1 VTIRK
6 ALRCQNAADERRIPL
21 TNLRSRAPSRGMM
34 SRILLIVGTT
44 AAFSHR
50 ELTAG
55 LGELGASRILNL
67 GVSSAAFGI
76 NDFAVEAR
84 AFKVIFKRP
93 RNRIAVIPMPH
104 SKIFKSESHLRAH

>member
-1 VTIRK
+1 
-6 ALRCQNAADERRIPL
+6 
-21 TNLRSRAPSRGMM
+21 M
-34 SRILLIVGTT
+34 
-44 AAFSHR
+44 
-50 ELTAG
+50 AG

-67 GVSSAAFGI
+67 GINSAAFGI